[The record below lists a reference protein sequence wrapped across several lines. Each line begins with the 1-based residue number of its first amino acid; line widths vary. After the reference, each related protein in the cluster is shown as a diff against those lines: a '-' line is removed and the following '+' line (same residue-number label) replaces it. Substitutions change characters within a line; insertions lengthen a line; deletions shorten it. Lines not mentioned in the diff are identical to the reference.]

1 MLEPISPKNN
11 EKQKK
16 DNKNKPVDK
25 SVNKMSFHLLIFF
38 NISLNDVIKHQEDFN
53 NLSSIL
59 LLKILQQIKM
69 SFFIVF
75 DKIIE
80 SIITSKIAT
89 NAIEKNKKTDF
100 ETKPIM
106 YKTTKTSDTVK
117 RSNNKSINI
126 VASAKDLPFL
136 RYFPV

>member
-11 EKQKK
+11 AKQKN

-25 SVNKMSFHLLIFF
+25 SVNKRSFHLLIFF

-53 NLSSIL
+53 NLSLML
-59 LLKILQQIKM
+59 LLKILQQIKI

-80 SIITSKIAT
+80 STITSKIAT
-89 NAIEKNKKTDF
+89 NVIKKNRKTDF
-100 ETKPIM
+100 ETRPII

-117 RSNNKSINI
+117 RSNNKSINAI
-126 VASAKDLPFL
+126 LCSD
-136 RYFPV
+136 

>member
-25 SVNKMSFHLLIFF
+25 SVNKRSFHLLIFF
-38 NISLNDVIKHQEDFN
+38 NISLNDVIKHQEDFSN
-53 NLSSIL
+53 FSLML
-59 LLKILQQIKM
+59 LLKMPQQIKI
-69 SFFIVF
+69 SFFIGF

-80 SIITSKIAT
+80 STITSKIET
-89 NAIEKNKKTDF
+89 NVIEKNKKTDF

-106 YKTTKTSDTVK
+106 YKTTKTRDTVK

-126 VASAKDLPFL
+126 VANAKDLPFL
-136 RYFPV
+136 RCFPV